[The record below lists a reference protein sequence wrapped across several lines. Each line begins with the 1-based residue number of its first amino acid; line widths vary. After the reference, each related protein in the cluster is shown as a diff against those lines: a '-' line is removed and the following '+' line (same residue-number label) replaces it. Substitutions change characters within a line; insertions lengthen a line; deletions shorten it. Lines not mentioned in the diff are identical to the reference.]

1 MGPSL
6 RPRLVM
12 KGHRGWGVHGGGVL
26 GGVLN
31 RRCRNGQWA
40 SRFLAVRVLARMT
53 TGIITRVRVHGLTA
67 RIVTREAARFL
78 PRQRVDTMTPPSPTS
93 EGRGAG
99 MVIVLHSSVRRT
111 IMTHTDCPIR
121 QTAML
126 TRRTGMTTRPVA
138 LTVLV

>member
-12 KGHRGWGVHGGGVL
+12 IGHRVRGVHGGGVL

-53 TGIITRVRVHGLTA
+53 TGAITRVQVHGLTA
-67 RIVTREAARFL
+67 RIVAREAARFL
-78 PRQRVDTMTPPSPTS
+78 PRQRVGTMTPPQPHRQGQGH
-93 EGRGAG
+93 ENDD
-99 MVIVLHSSVRRT
+99 RT
-111 IMTHTDCPIR
+111 ASQCAQDDHDPY
-121 QTAML
+121 
-126 TRRTGMTTRPVA
+126 
-138 LTVLV
+138 